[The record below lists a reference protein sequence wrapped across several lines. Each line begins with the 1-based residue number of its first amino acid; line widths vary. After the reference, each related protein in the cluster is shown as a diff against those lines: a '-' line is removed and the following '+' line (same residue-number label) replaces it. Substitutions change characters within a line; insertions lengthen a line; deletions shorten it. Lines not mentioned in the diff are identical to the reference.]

1 MAPMD
6 KVDERRRDQRRVL
19 PFGRTAVLEVA
30 GKSHIVSLVDVSRG
44 GAYLGTRLQV
54 TANGNLWLKLLLPR
68 STGEVRL
75 ACQLVRQIRVEAAG
89 EDRPPGVAVRFR
101 ELDADVASRLEEFVV
116 AGGFRR
122 AGEAD

>member
-1 MAPMD
+1 ME

-19 PFGRTAVLEVA
+19 PFGRTAVLEV
-30 GKSHIVSLVDVSRG
+30 GGRSHIVSLVDVSRG
-44 GAYLGTRLQV
+44 GAYLGTRIQV
-54 TANGNLWLKLLLPR
+54 TANGDLWLKLLLPR

-75 ACQLVRQIRVEAAG
+75 ACRLVRQITVEKAG
-89 EDRPPGVAVRFR
+89 DDRPPGVAVQFR
-101 ELDADVASRLEEFVV
+101 DLDAKIADQLEEFVV